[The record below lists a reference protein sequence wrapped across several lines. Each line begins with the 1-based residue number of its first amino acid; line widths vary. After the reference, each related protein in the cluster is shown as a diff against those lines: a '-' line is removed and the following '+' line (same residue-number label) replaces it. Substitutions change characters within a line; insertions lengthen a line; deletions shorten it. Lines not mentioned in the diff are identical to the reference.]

1 MKVVR
6 LSALRTGRLYH
17 SRIIPG
23 THFCYPGGG
32 EIFRNCPDR
41 PWGPPSLLYNGYW
54 VFPGGKDRPGRDAD
68 TSPPSSA
75 VGHKRVEL
83 YLYSPYGLYNLYRAS
98 VPVQGWP
105 LLISIRVWV
114 NSRDI
119 VHFEVSFQWKISM
132 KQCRWSWKSRAIPL
146 LPLWAV
152 RPVQSLS
159 ACTRVH
165 FIFTFSNSVLS
176 LGKVCK
182 TGPNYTS

>member
-105 LLISIRVWV
+105 LLISVRGWV
-114 NSRDI
+114 DPRAI
-119 VHFEVSFQWKISM
+119 VRPEGLCQWKITKRPSGM
-132 KQCRWSWKSRAIPL
+132 TFVSRKII
-146 LPLWAV
+146 
-152 RPVQSLS
+152 S
-159 ACTRVH
+159 
-165 FIFTFSNSVLS
+165 
-176 LGKVCK
+176 
-182 TGPNYTS
+182 